1 MAEPSLGRVLLSKV
15 HGQGSTDE
23 LVLYDAGMSVA
34 PHVYDEDRRYAVL
47 VVDML
52 YDFVYG
58 KIKTDRALPIVPKI
72 GEVADAARS
81 SGIPVLFPNDSHT
94 RRDFEIQ
101 RWGEHAM
108 RGTKGAKVI
117 GALRPRKKDVEIPKT
132 TYSSFFNTRL
142 ERELKRSHDGKGA
155 NTLILSGLHT
165 DCCVR
170 HTCADAFFRGY
181 ETIVAEDAVNSFTQ
195 PQNRTGLQY
204 LKFWYL
210 ADILATKKIVKL
222 F

>member
-1 MAEPSLGRVLLSKV
+1 
-15 HGQGSTDE
+15 
-23 LVLYDAGMSVA
+23 MSVA
-34 PHVYDEDRRYAVL
+34 PHVYNNDRRYAVL

-58 KIKTDRALPIVPKI
+58 RIKTDRALPIIPKS
-72 GEVADAARS
+72 GELTDAARS
-81 SGIPVLFPNDSHT
+81 ADIPVFYPNDSHT

-117 GALRPRKKDVEIPKT
+117 SALRPRKKDIEIPKT
-132 TYSSFFNTRL
+132 TYSSFHDTRL
-142 ERELKRSHDGKGA
+142 EKDLKRAHDRKGA
-155 NTLILSGLHT
+155 NTLILAGLHA

-170 HTCADAFFRGY
+170 HTCADAFFKGY
-181 ETIVAEDAVNSFTQ
+181 ETIVVEDAVNSFTELQ
-195 PQNRTGLQY
+195 YRTGLQY
-204 LKFWYL
+204 VKFWYL
-210 ADILATKKIVKL
+210 TDVLPTKKITKL